1 VNTRA
6 LPPVGRAGLSMKIG
20 FRRLVLTVLLA
31 NVGGAPV
38 GGCFLVPFPMGA
50 GGHYYR
56 HGRC

>member
-1 VNTRA
+1 
-6 LPPVGRAGLSMKIG
+6 MKTG

-38 GGCFLVPFPMGA
+38 GGCFLVPFPVGA
-50 GGHYYR
+50 GWHYYR